1 MDQWD
6 HPQGIWDP
14 VLTDL
19 HQAMIWVECTLIWM
33 MQVHIMD
40 QDLKDQMDLH
50 QELIW
55 MVMVCHLLL
64 QVIWDQDQTDQWDH
78 LQVIWDQDQTDQ
90 WDHLQAIWDQVD
102 QAANQ
107 GLWTVDQV
115 LWDQAA
121 SQDLWMADQ
130 VGRIHYLDQVHHHHR
145 TEDLHQM
152 DHQWETWMATVC
164 HHPLQVIWDHHLQEW
179 KVWTKCILTW
189 MTLDIIMAQG
199 QKVTCHH
206 HLKEIWGRLMC
217 HHPLQMILVTT

>member
-1 MDQWD
+1 VKVDLHQAIWLDQDQTDHLQVIWDQGQTDQWD
-6 HPQGIWDP
+6 H
-14 VLTDL
+14 
-19 HQAMIWVECTLIWM
+19 
-33 MQVHIMD
+33 
-40 QDLKDQMDLH
+40 
-50 QELIW
+50 
-55 MVMVCHLLL
+55 L